1 MPGKRY
7 TIDFFEMTT
16 ALAFKHFENQ
26 EVEAVVLETGL
37 GGRLDS
43 TNVIVPDVSVITS
56 ISLDHTKILGNT
68 VEEIA
73 YEKAGIIKPEIPVVV
88 GPRCPKDVIEEV
100 ASIQNSKVHPVV
112 LPSTAEPVDFC
123 KENEKSQ
130 G

>member
-1 MPGKRY
+1 
-7 TIDFFEMTT
+7 MTT

-88 GPRCPKDVIEEV
+88 GPRCPKDIIEEV
-100 ASIQNSKVHPVV
+100 EVYLKRPTRKMYDECNLFYSVEISKGVNVTIIRSTVADVV
-112 LPSTAEPVDFC
+112 
-123 KENEKSQ
+123 KRN
-130 G
+130 